1 MNAMRPAQD
10 IVEQYL
16 HAFYTGNSATARRY
30 LANGLAFSGPNA
42 SFASAEA
49 FLRASAHV
57 GSSVRTVNI
66 QKLFVDGSDVAVF
79 LELVLREPH
88 GAIPIADWYHLDGD
102 HITSI
107 RTILDTAPFV
117 AASRA
122 PDADTA
128 IDPVCHMTVDKAS
141 AAATRDHAGT
151 VYYFCNTGCAD
162 AFDREPAPYLAISG

>member
-1 MNAMRPAQD
+1 MRRAQD

-16 HAFYTGNSATARRY
+16 HAFYTGNPATARRY
-30 LANGLAFSGPNA
+30 LRDGLAFSGPNA

-57 GSSVRTVNI
+57 GSSVRAVNI

-79 LELVLREPH
+79 LELVLREPP
-88 GAIPIADWYHLDGD
+88 GTIPVADWYHLDGD

-122 PDADTA
+122 PEADTA
-128 IDPVCHMTVDKAS
+128 IDPVCHT
-141 AAATRDHAGT
+141 
-151 VYYFCNTGCAD
+151 
-162 AFDREPAPYLAISG
+162 